1 VEEDGAR
8 DQGEEVEL
16 EPRER
21 RAEGG
26 GRGEVSRLGDR
37 RWSQSAGGIGCG
49 GGAEAPGEKE
59 PRRGHGGPGG
69 GGGDGDT
76 RGGGQSAAVR
86 AEIWLWP
93 RGPYAKWPM
102 GLSGWWVLPPCQ
114 EPSARTASQNTHG
127 PEPNPGETLARPVVP
142 LRRGAVRCG
151 IPDE

>member
-1 VEEDGAR
+1 
-8 DQGEEVEL
+8 
-16 EPRER
+16 
-21 RAEGG
+21 
-26 GRGEVSRLGDR
+26 
-37 RWSQSAGGIGCG
+37 
-49 GGAEAPGEKE
+49 
-59 PRRGHGGPGG
+59 
-69 GGGDGDT
+69 
-76 RGGGQSAAVR
+76 VR

-151 IPDE
+151 IPDERWPDIAVGVRVGATARGGGTAGALLGASATTTPGTVTAGPGPAEAGTDAVTVGLRRSPVSSSATSPSQPGELLL